1 MSWISNCGK
10 FHFSDDKRRSQ
21 PVVVFRTNH
30 RPLLPNPSHTT
41 VNKRPLHL
49 PVLLAILC
57 LAPLLAA
64 EPPSGDAGGAEPRRL
79 VLYEDFSD
87 PLPAGEFPSD
97 PEAGMNFWTDDGVR
111 QLRHAAE
118 RKQARSDNQ
127 DAASWRNE
135 LGFLYRDLRQ
145 SGELGPGQFLSRPYL
160 KFTPTMIWGTDTN
173 SKLGYAVQVLDDEGN
188 GYMGEL
194 RRNGEILLYRL
205 DAGVPTLLRHETDGV
220 EGRGRS
226 IVFVVEDGTVSLS
239 ETSGHGRVSVDDDT
253 YSAFT
258 RVGFGGRV
266 WEEVLVLDGI
276 EVYGRVTGPDA
287 PGDAPIAHRT
297 SSEIKDSIFG
307 TGVKFPNWADH
318 REMLPLIE
326 ETGLK
331 WLRGRVAW
339 YQVEKE
345 KGALEI
351 PPADREWIEAANK
364 RGFKIASV
372 LAYRNQFYPMEDF
385 DTFIEGF
392 ARYCAFV
399 VGELQD
405 KVDAWEIWNEPSNF
419 YMRAAYGG
427 SWNAKEGAETP
438 WLQRYAD
445 LIVASARAI
454 RAVDPDAVILAGDVN
469 YPVNFRLLD
478 LLAERGAV
486 DLLDGL
492 VLHVYAF
499 RVPPEVQP
507 WGGPLMDER
516 DGVVVV
522 DDDHSYASMFR
533 RIRAKMREVGM
544 ENADLYITETGFTS
558 VPNDENNGDR
568 MQVGLSLDAQAKYL
582 ARTFLLNKAYGAK
595 VSIQYDF
602 FDHANVFAM
611 DHQER
616 GFGLVRGK
624 ERDYAKK
631 PAWYAVRNVC
641 SLFSHPVEAWTPD
654 WKVTVD
660 PPGYPPTR
668 KYPYHASYTVWN
680 GEEIRAPDRVMHFTF
695 RDADNGEVL
704 VALWNAVAPSE
715 RGPLLADVT
724 LGTDAFDAFDAVDIL
739 TGERIDLLV
748 RRANGKTVF
757 RHLAIPDHPIV
768 LRLRRR

>member
-1 MSWISNCGK
+1 MHLTDWI
-10 FHFSDDKRRSQ
+10 FLAL
-21 PVVVFRTNH
+21 PLVVVLGIGWYMH
-30 RPLLPNPSHTT
+30 RQTKSFSQFALGSLIFLLGS
-41 VNKRPLHL
+41 
-49 PVLLAILC
+49 LC
-57 LAPLLAA
+57 PGSQLAA
-64 EPPSGDAGGAEPRRL
+64 ETPGGGAERVEPRRL

-87 PLPAGEFPSD
+87 PLSAGGFPSE
-97 PEAGMNFWTDDGVR
+97 PGAEMNFWTDDGVR
-111 QLRHAAE
+111 QLRYEAE
-118 RKQARSDNQ
+118 RKRAVSDNQ
-127 DAASWRNE
+127 DAASWDNE
-135 LGFLYRDLRQ
+135 PGFLSRSLRQ

-160 KFTPTMIWGTDTN
+160 KFSPTMIWGTDTN
-173 SKLGYAVQVLDDEGN
+173 RKLGYAVRVLDEKDN

-194 RRNGEILLYRL
+194 RRNGEIFLYRL

-220 EGRGRS
+220 EGRHRS
-226 IVFVVEDGTVSLS
+226 IVFIVEDGTVSLA

-258 RVGFGGRV
+258 QVGFGGRV
-266 WEEVLVLDGI
+266 WEEQVVLDGI

-287 PGDAPIAHRT
+287 PDDAPIAYRT
-297 SSEIKDSIFG
+297 SSEIEDSIFG
-307 TGVKFPNWADH
+307 TGIKFPNWADH

-351 PPADREWIEAANK
+351 PPADREWIKAAEK

-372 LAYRNQFYPMEDF
+372 LAYRNQFYPMKDF
-385 DTFIEGF
+385 DAFLEGF

-399 VGELQD
+399 VGELKD
-405 KVDAWEIWNEPSNF
+405 EVEVWEIWNEPSNF
-419 YMRAAYGG
+419 YMRAAFGG
-427 SWNAKEGAETP
+427 SWNAKEGVETQ

-469 YPVNFRLLD
+469 YPVNFHLLD

-492 VLHVYAF
+492 VLHVYTF

-507 WGGPLMDER
+507 WGGPRMNER

-533 RIRAKMREVGM
+533 LIRAKMREVGM
-544 ENADLYITETGFTS
+544 NNTDLYITETGFTS
-558 VPNDENNGDR
+558 EPNGRDSGDR
-568 MQVGLSLDAQAKYL
+568 MQMGLSLEAQAKYL

-602 FDHANVFAM
+602 FDHGLVFAKG
-611 DHQER
+611 HQER

-631 PAWYAVRNVC
+631 PAWFAVRNIC
-641 SLFSHPVEAWTPD
+641 SLFSHPVEAWIPD
-654 WKVTVD
+654 WEVTVD

-668 KYPYHASYTVWN
+668 KYPYRASYTVWD
-680 GEEIRAPDRVMHFTF
+680 GEEIRAPDRVLAHTF
-695 RDADNGEVL
+695 RDADTGEVL
-704 VALWNAVAPSE
+704 VALWNAVAPGE
-715 RGPLLADVT
+715 RGPLLAEVT
-724 LGTDAFDAFDAVDIL
+724 LGTDAYDEFDAVDVL
-739 TGERIDLLV
+739 SGERIDLIV
-748 RRANGKTVF
+748 RRADGKTVF
-757 RHLAIPDHPIV
+757 RHLPIPDHPIV